1 MSLYF
6 NRTTFTLHNP
16 ICIYDIALA
25 SLEWLIQRK
34 VLASHIERT
43 LLRYA
48 LSHLVVSAKEMI
60 NTEDENVFSPL
71 SFEHTEQL
79 TGGV

>member
-1 MSLYF
+1 MSLHF

-16 ICIYDIALA
+16 ICIYVIALT
-25 SLEWLIQRK
+25 SFEWLIQRK
-34 VLASHIERT
+34 VLAHYTERT
-43 LLRYA
+43 LLRYV
-48 LSHLVVSAKEMI
+48 LSHLVVSAKEII
-60 NTEDENVFSPL
+60 NTKDENVFSPL